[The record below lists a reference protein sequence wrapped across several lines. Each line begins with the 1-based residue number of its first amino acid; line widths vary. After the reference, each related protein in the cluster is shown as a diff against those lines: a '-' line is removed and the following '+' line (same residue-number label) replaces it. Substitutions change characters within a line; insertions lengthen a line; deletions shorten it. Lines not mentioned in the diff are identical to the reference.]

1 MTRPSFPVS
10 FNEKY
15 PPTFPVSF
23 DEISRELLLFPL
35 TEIWWEYFSCNSIV
49 TYKELMHFLVTEVW
63 WKVPAKVIHRR
74 LTWVKVLR
82 L

>member
-35 TEIWWEYFSCNSIV
+35 TEI
-49 TYKELMHFLVTEVW
+49 
-63 WKVPAKVIHRR
+63 
-74 LTWVKVLR
+74 
-82 L
+82 